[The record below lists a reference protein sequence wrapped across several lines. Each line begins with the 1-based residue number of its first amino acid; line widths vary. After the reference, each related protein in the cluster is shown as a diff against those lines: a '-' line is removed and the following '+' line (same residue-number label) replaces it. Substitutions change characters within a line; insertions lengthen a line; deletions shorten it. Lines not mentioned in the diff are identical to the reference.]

1 MMNQKGFTLVERIT
15 VLLLI
20 AILGGLAVMKYGSLE
35 NTASE
40 RVGEQIIQQ
49 MTTEALDG
57 WVKAKFV
64 GWIDDEQCFALENYS
79 WADFSG
85 GGAGGILKI
94 KGHPINVKRVPSTD
108 STPAV
113 WRKQ

>member
-1 MMNQKGFTLVERIT
+1 MNEKGFTVVEIIA

-35 NTASE
+35 DTASE
-40 RVGEQIIQQ
+40 RVGQQIIQQ

-85 GGAGGILKI
+85 GASGGVLKI
-94 KGHPINVKRVPSTD
+94 KGHPINVKRVPSTT
-108 STPAV
+108 SEPAS
-113 WRKQ
+113 WRKE